1 MTASDS
7 TVHNVKRCVYVCV
20 AFLSVCLCFLR
31 HCLCVRC
38 VVFFFLKCRL
48 MRSMLRRWCTAWV
61 VITHGED
68 IVTFRPLTKMFR

>member
-38 VVFFFLKCRL
+38 VVFFFFKVSSNEVDVASLVHCLGGHYSRGGY
-48 MRSMLRRWCTAWV
+48 C
-61 VITHGED
+61 D
-68 IVTFRPLTKMFR
+68 I